1 MKNLEEGAIGFLRNI
16 DIGVPKNLHFC
27 KNDIS
32 LTMRIITTL
41 LFLAFSLTIWAQEG
55 FEIKV
60 SINGYQQ
67 QELYLAYY
75 LGDKQYI
82 QDTVVR
88 ADDGSYTFSGEEALE
103 GGIYLVV
110 MAPDNQFFQILVDDN
125 NQRFSLTTAM
135 GETQLENT
143 QFTNSPDNQDFYE
156 YLLYLADQRTE
167 GDEFQKTLSS
177 ENASE
182 KDKEEAKMA
191 LEGLSDK
198 VLAYQNKFIAD
209 HAGSL
214 PAAIIEA
221 NLPTDFPEFTGTE
234 EEINNKKWRWMQKHY
249 FDNINLGDTRMLRTP
264 FLFQRV
270 DYFVQ
275 KLHVQHP
282 DSIAIAVD
290 FVLEKMQ
297 PSEDNFKFYLIH
309 FLNFYAASKFV
320 GMDAVYVHLVDKYY
334 AVGLAPWT
342 EQEQLDK
349 IVDNANRLRPLLIGE
364 TAPDLLMERRD
375 GSKISLSSVD
385 SPYTVLYFWRYD
397 CGHCKKSTPILA
409 EFYQKF
415 KDRGVEIFAGCAKL
429 RDEVPECW
437 DYIDENEIGEWIH
450 VVDPYGRSRFMTTYD
465 LKTTPQIYVLDKD
478 KKIISKRLGAEQLEE
493 LFNRLLEEETLEIER
508 SK

>member
-1 MKNLEEGAIGFLRNI
+1 
-16 DIGVPKNLHFC
+16 
-27 KNDIS
+27 
-32 LTMRIITTL
+32 MRILTTL
-41 LFLAFSLTIWAQEG
+41 LLVALSFVAWAQEG
-55 FEIKV
+55 YEIKV
-60 SINGYQQ
+60 NIDGYQEK
-67 QELYLAYY
+67 ELFLAYY

-82 QDTVVR
+82 VDTVAR
-88 ADDGSYTFSGEEALE
+88 ASDDSYTFRGEENLE

-110 MAPDNQFFQILVDDN
+110 MAPDNQFFQILVDDK
-125 NQRFSLTTAM
+125 NQKFSLTTAM

-143 QFTNSPDNQDFYE
+143 KFTNSPDNQDFYN
-156 YLLYLADQRTE
+156 YLLYLADQRNE
-167 GDEFQKTLSS
+167 GDEFQKTISS
-177 ENASE
+177 ETASQ
-182 KDKEEAKMA
+182 KDKERAKTA

-198 VLAYQNKFIAD
+198 VLAYQKKFIAD
-209 HAGSL
+209 HPGSL

-221 NLPTDFPEFTGTE
+221 NLPTEFPEFVGTE
-234 EEINNKKWRWMQKHY
+234 EEINEKKWRWMQKHY
-249 FDNINLGDTRMLRTP
+249 FDNIDLGDTRMLRTP

-275 KLHVQHP
+275 KLQVQHP
-282 DSIAIAVD
+282 DSIAIAID
-290 FVLEKMQ
+290 FVLEKMR

-334 AVGLAPWT
+334 AVGQAPWT
-342 EQEQLDK
+342 EQEQLEK
-349 IVDNANRLRPLLIGE
+349 IVDNANRLRPLLIGK
-364 TAPDLLMERRD
+364 TAPDLEMERRD
-375 GSKISLSSVD
+375 GSKISLSEVEA
-385 SPYTVLYFWRYD
+385 PYTVLYFWRYD

-415 KDRGVEIFAGCAKL
+415 KDRGVKIFASCAKL

-437 DYIDENEIGEWIH
+437 DYIDENGIGEWIH